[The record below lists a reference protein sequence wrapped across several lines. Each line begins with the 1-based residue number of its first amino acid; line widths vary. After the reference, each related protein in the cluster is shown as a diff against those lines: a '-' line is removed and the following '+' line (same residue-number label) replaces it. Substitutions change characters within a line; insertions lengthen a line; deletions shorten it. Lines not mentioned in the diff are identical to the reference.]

1 MVKNMEDEEKE
12 IPPEEKGLG
21 LKEVLDEMKDAG
33 IEGALVRN
41 DGVMVYSTMPLDEG
55 GAKLISSFGNVLD
68 AMLKSVGDTQREVEV
83 SLNRKFLVMIP
94 IRTHVLCGMLSNRDK
109 KENLRGFADRIKL
122 II

>member
-1 MVKNMEDEEKE
+1 MEEEQK

-21 LKEVLDEMKDAG
+21 LKDILNEMKNSG

-55 GAKLISSFGNVLD
+55 GAKLISSFSNVLD
-68 AMLKSVGDTQREVEV
+68 AMLKSIGDTQREVEIA
-83 SLNRKFLVMIP
+83 LNKKFLVMIP

-109 KENLRGFADRIKL
+109 KDDLRGFADRIKL